1 MGMQMGLGMEMDG
14 DGDADGAVPIAV
26 SMQRDVVMEGCV
38 ALAALGSS
46 RRRRWG
52 RRRGIKAI

>member
-1 MGMQMGLGMEMDG
+1 MGLGMGLGMEM

-26 SMQRDVVMEGCV
+26 SVQRDVVMEGCV

>member
-1 MGMQMGLGMEMDG
+1 MGMQMGLGMEM

>member
-1 MGMQMGLGMEMDG
+1 MGLGMGLGMEM

-52 RRRGIKAI
+52 RHRGIKAI

>member
-1 MGMQMGLGMEMDG
+1 MGLGMGLGMEM

-26 SMQRDVVMEGCV
+26 SMHRDVVMEGCV

>member
-1 MGMQMGLGMEMDG
+1 MEMGG

>member
-1 MGMQMGLGMEMDG
+1 MGLGMGLGMEM